1 MSEQQYS
8 LAFSAGLVEMRTP
21 QLGSSFCNLLLF
33 VITLCVEMRREA
45 AGAICNFESPCQWNF
60 EPPSSENGFRIVSGT
75 EISGQSG
82 HYAYFGTSNN
92 EETVA
97 KIVSPFFQHTA
108 THCKLK
114 FRYRLHGMPRT
125 ELIVVLET
133 MPDRLNTTRP
143 PMQLKMFPA
152 KIGVVSNEEK
162 EVTFR
167 LSQVLFRF
175 ECEEMVKCIASV
187 LVSKKQLVLVSCFY
201 ELKIRWSEEMVSIGQ
216 FPWPMR
222 IRLEAWLNNKRTSN
236 PTGNYSADC
245 MIDHIHLVD
254 CEEELYHTDS
264 CMSNRTE
271 KYRCP
276 SNKVCIEWDQL
287 CDMSLDCYG
296 GEDEDATLH
305 NCSQVPMGARCT
317 FENGTCGWTSDAI
330 SEFRWVIANASSKIH
345 IDKESRIAQ
354 NVVDHTLRNSS
365 GHFLFVEPGSS
376 EKMLRAHY
384 TSPLFPAMSKSL
396 QDPESPY
403 YQQCRIRFFYH
414 HFSRDWHSVFL
425 FLVSPDGR
433 ERRKIWE
440 EDKLMP
446 SLVDYHDF
454 FWHRVSTIIPFQDN
468 DYKLQFVAI
477 RMAIFHGNFGLDD
490 ISMTPQCF
498 LQGFNEASL
507 APVYNFSTC
516 GAAGSWGPNQTM
528 CDSAYNNTPVEVKV
542 LDNWNKQGVQSW
554 KVPFTGEYRVVA
566 GGAAGGL
573 VFDRTDSPT
582 MSNKGA
588 LVESTFNFT
597 KNEQLWIAIGQQGQN
612 PCASVGAGSV
622 LMKTLKAGTAEI
634 CGETDL
640 TKLREKYNL
649 IELPGTGGGGATFL
663 AKMNITGQKMG
674 SLLLVAAGG
683 GGQYFGGG
691 DFMDSAGRDAAET
704 NVSNS
709 GSSMSHGLK
718 VISGGGGGADHASPR
733 THLLHMPEGRTFAAG
748 ARGGVCSSFE
758 FWKAAGGFGG
768 GGASCGPGGGG
779 GGGFVGGD
787 GGNYSHGQGGRS
799 MSFTKTAVFFPDRNP
814 GSGFISIYPCL
825 KVCPDASMCRFMGR
839 MQVCICYD
847 GQLLNTSDAV
857 CQIKLSQ
864 ASDLFSTLS
873 GLSNQDKILIM
884 VIFAFTFLAATC
896 FVISFIAIRHKCL
909 SRFGAKTDK
918 KGYTRPGMP
927 MEQFIGQNFH
937 SEYNPNY
944 EFFNNGDTA
953 YNLQDLKEIPRCC
966 VLLIKALGQ
975 GAFGEVYEG
984 TLVGLCS
991 EKDGLPV
998 AVKTLPE
1005 YASEQAQMDFHME
1018 AMIMSKFRHPNIV
1031 QFHGVCFEKM
1041 PRFIVLELL
1050 AGGDLKT
1057 FLRENRPK
1065 EGKPTELE
1073 IFDLLQIALDVA
1085 KGCKYLEENHFIH
1098 RDIAARNCLL
1108 TTKSKSRVVKIAD
1121 FGMAR
1126 DIYRADYYRKGGKAM
1141 LPVKWMPPEAFLDGI
1156 FTSKTDV
1163 WSYGVLLWEIFS
1175 MGYMPYPGR
1184 GNQEVMQLVTAGGRL
1199 ECPSSCPL
1207 KLYQIMTHCWNTVS
1221 ESRPNFD
1228 AIISRLEACM
1238 HDPLILTHPLP
1249 KVLKPCLTV
1258 DTNTCDSI
1266 PTSAVNNNNNMNNSC
1281 LFSNNNNSEAIFS
1294 NLSGI
1299 KVDLYPPY
1307 QRKKTSFDGP
1317 GQDSIPLADGDCKL
1331 LQKFLVVMKHVAW
1344 LTGRFAVGWPSK
1356 LLPICYSL
1364 AEECAANPV
1373 SAALLFKMTNMPV
1386 GNDSANRMHRRF
1398 TEPDELN
1405 TRSKAKKYDSKKSCW
1420 IPDAQ
1425 EGYIAAEIKSTKV
1438 DQLVVIT
1445 EKGLEKTV
1453 RKEETQEMNPPKF
1466 DRTEDMSNLTFL
1478 NDASVLHN
1486 LRQRYYSMLIYTYSG
1501 LFCVVINPYKRLP
1514 IYGESVVHM
1523 YQCKRRNEMPPHL
1536 FAVADEAYRNM
1547 MQDRGNQSMLITG
1560 ESGAGK
1566 TENTKKVISYFA
1578 VICSTHA
1585 NKEKDG
1591 KKRASLE
1598 EQIVQTNPVLEAF
1611 GNAKTVRNNNSSRFG
1626 KFIRIHFNGH
1636 GKLAGADI
1644 EHYLLEKS
1652 RVIKQAQGERCFHIF
1667 YQIMSGKIA
1676 GLKEKLFL
1684 SKDIRKYKFISQAE
1698 ITIDGVDD
1706 KEEMQITDDAF
1717 DIMNFDP
1724 SEKENLYKLC
1734 AAILHME
1741 AELAAKLLC
1750 VNCDEFLKAL
1760 LKPKVKVG
1768 TEWVNKSQ
1776 NLEQVTWGVGA
1787 LCKAIYARMFRWLIL
1802 RCNRTLDVQ
1811 ELGRKFFI
1819 GVLDIAG
1826 FEIFDFNSFEQ
1837 LWINFVNEKLQQYF
1851 NHHMFVLEQEE
1862 YKSEGIAWEFIDFGL
1877 DLEACIQLIEKPL
1890 GIISMLDEE
1899 CIVPKA
1905 SDMTFVQ
1912 KLNDQHLGK
1921 HPNFQKA
1928 RPPKGK
1934 QSEAHFSIVHYA
1946 GTVRY
1951 NANGWLEKNKDPLNE
1966 SVVNVLKASDGNK
1979 LLSEVWADY
1988 FTQEDLAKKKTTPS
2002 KKKGKAASF
2011 LTVSMM
2017 YRESLGNLMSMLRA
2031 THPHFIR
2038 CIIPNESKKSGI
2050 IEAGLVL
2057 NQLTCNGV
2065 LEGIRICRK
2074 GYPNRLVYADFKQRY
2089 AIFAADEAKKY
2100 DDPKKSSEAILNTLK
2115 QKDVLKA
2122 EEFQVGATKVFFKAG
2137 ILARLEELH
2146 DEELSKIMVGVQA
2159 TARSYLAKLDS
2170 RRRKKAHEA
2179 SLLIQKNVRKWLKL
2193 RSWSWF
2199 RLYGRVKPLLTQA
2212 KQHEE
2217 FEKIQAKIKA
2227 RIIIFSFFGN
2237 ELEAASS
2244 AEKARCADM
2253 EAQLANALKE
2263 KSDLILKLESE
2274 KSNSTEY
2281 EQKAKTLSSQMD
2293 DLNKQHKNLHEKLEM
2308 AEEQHSNTQKAKKKL
2323 QEEVDKLTARIVEL
2337 ELLVKKHES
2346 DKQSLDMQLR
2356 SLKDAA
2362 LHQEDAHAK
2371 LSKEKKAS
2379 DDKVQKL
2386 TQDLHAVEDK
2396 VVSAEK
2402 VNKKLENSLEEAHD
2416 ALEREKRLRQELEK
2430 AKRKTDGDLK
2440 VTQENMEEILKLKQD
2455 LEMNVKKKE
2464 DEIGVLNHT
2473 LEDEQSTAMRL
2484 QKVVKDLQVRV
2495 AEVEEDLNMERQN
2508 RNKIE
2513 RRRKELQD
2521 EMDELQ
2527 QQLEEAGGA
2536 SQAQIE
2542 LNKKREAEIAKLKRE
2557 QEEAALAHE
2566 AQISSLKKKHTD
2578 AVAELNEQLNALQ
2591 NSRIK
2596 LEKGKSVLQKEIEE
2610 LHLAVDSETKS
2621 KAVHEKQVKSLEA
2634 QLVDLQTNHEETL
2647 RQLKELELQKSR
2659 LVNESTDL
2667 QKQLEE
2673 QDVQLN
2679 NLLRAKQTLSAELER
2694 TKQSCEEEMKQSE
2707 SFASQLRNVQEE
2719 LSSAKEQLEEEA
2731 EIKTELHRML
2741 SKANA
2746 ETQQWRAKYEQEGL
2760 RKTEELEDAKKKL
2773 VIKLQ
2778 SMQEE
2783 IEAANLKANSAEK
2796 LRQRVVAELEDA
2808 VADSERA
2815 NGYAQSLERKQRGF
2829 DKILDEWKQKCD
2841 DLSAELDSSQ
2851 RENKAVVT
2859 ELYKLRQALEEA
2871 TDREE
2876 AVRRENKMLAQEIQE
2891 INDQLGEGGKNYH
2904 EVQKT
2909 RRRLEME
2916 KEELQNALDEAESA
2930 LETEENKVMRH
2941 QIELVQVKQE
2951 VEKRLQEKE
2960 EEFENV
2966 RRNHAKALESVQAT
2980 LEAESRGRMELMKAK
2995 KKLESDIN
3003 DLEIALDQAAKGN
3016 VEAQRLIKRYQEQIR
3031 ELQAQIDEEQRLR
3044 NEMKEK
3050 CESVERKCHALCAEK
3065 EELTA
3070 MLEGSDR
3077 ARRNASHEVHQ
3088 AKEQV
3093 NDLIVQLNA
3102 AMVNRRKL
3110 EAEYQLL
3117 QVCLFDIA
3125 IFFSLSTPY
3134 RVNLLQLKSEME
3146 EMMESSKVNEEKS
3159 RKATLEAVRLS
3170 DELKQE
3176 QDHCQVL
3183 EQRNKSLEQQI
3194 KDMQSGLEEAEL
3206 SVLKGNKKYS
3216 QKLENKIRDLEMEL
3230 DINQKKYQE
3239 SEKNRRKS
3247 ERQVKELQYQVDET
3261 KKNEDRL
3268 HELIDKLQ
3276 NKVKTYKRQIE
3287 ETEQLASLNLSKYRQ
3302 LQHQLQD
3309 AEERAD
3315 VAENSLA
3322 KMRAKNR
3329 SQPYRSS
3336 STIASPRDLS
3346 KCRSLS
3352 ALNNSTDEES

>member
-1 MSEQQYS
+1 MLSVILKSSGENVVH
-8 LAFSAGLVEMRTP
+8 SAGLVEMRTP

-152 KIGVVSNEEK
+152 KIGVVSK
-162 EVTFR
+162 
-167 LSQVLFRF
+167 
-175 ECEEMVKCIASV
+175 
-187 LVSKKQLVLVSCFY
+187 
-201 ELKIRWSEEMVSIGQ
+201 WSEEMVSIGQ

-305 NCSQVPMGARCT
+305 NCCNESFLACFGYVSLVLSTTAQVPMGARCT

-446 SLVDYHDF
+446 SLVDYYDF
-454 FWHRVSTIIPFQDN
+454 YWHRVSTIIPFQDN

-640 TKLREKYNL
+640 TKLREKYDL

-758 FWKAAGGFGG
+758 IWKAAGGFGG

-799 MSFTKTAVFFPDRNP
+799 MSFTKTAVFFSDRNP

-927 MEQFIGQNFH
+927 MEQFIGQHFH

-1281 LFSNNNNSEAIFS
+1281 LFSNNNNNNI
-1294 NLSGI
+1294 SGI

-1317 GQDSIPLADGDCKL
+1317 GQDSIPLADGDV
-1331 LQKFLVVMKHVAW
+1331 F
-1344 LTGRFAVGWPSK
+1344 T
-1356 LLPICYSL
+1356 
-1364 AEECAANPV
+1364 
-1373 SAALLFKMTNMPV
+1373 TN
-1386 GNDSANRMHRRF
+1386 
-1398 TEPDELN
+1398 
-1405 TRSKAKKYDSKKSCW
+1405 
-1420 IPDAQ
+1420 
-1425 EGYIAAEIKSTKV
+1425 
-1438 DQLVVIT
+1438 
-1445 EKGLEKTV
+1445 
-1453 RKEETQEMNPPKF
+1453 
-1466 DRTEDMSNLTFL
+1466 
-1478 NDASVLHN
+1478 
-1486 LRQRYYSMLIYTYSG
+1486 
-1501 LFCVVINPYKRLP
+1501 
-1514 IYGESVVHM
+1514 
-1523 YQCKRRNEMPPHL
+1523 
-1536 FAVADEAYRNM
+1536 
-1547 MQDRGNQSMLITG
+1547 TG
-1560 ESGAGK
+1560 E
-1566 TENTKKVISYFA
+1566 T
-1578 VICSTHA
+1578 
-1585 NKEKDG
+1585 
-1591 KKRASLE
+1591 
-1598 EQIVQTNPVLEAF
+1598 
-1611 GNAKTVRNNNSSRFG
+1611 
-1626 KFIRIHFNGH
+1626 
-1636 GKLAGADI
+1636 
-1644 EHYLLEKS
+1644 
-1652 RVIKQAQGERCFHIF
+1652 
-1667 YQIMSGKIA
+1667 
-1676 GLKEKLFL
+1676 LF
-1684 SKDIRKYKFISQAE
+1684 
-1698 ITIDGVDD
+1698 
-1706 KEEMQITDDAF
+1706 
-1717 DIMNFDP
+1717 
-1724 SEKENLYKLC
+1724 
-1734 AAILHME
+1734 
-1741 AELAAKLLC
+1741 
-1750 VNCDEFLKAL
+1750 
-1760 LKPKVKVG
+1760 
-1768 TEWVNKSQ
+1768 
-1776 NLEQVTWGVGA
+1776 
-1787 LCKAIYARMFRWLIL
+1787 
-1802 RCNRTLDVQ
+1802 
-1811 ELGRKFFI
+1811 
-1819 GVLDIAG
+1819 
-1826 FEIFDFNSFEQ
+1826 
-1837 LWINFVNEKLQQYF
+1837 
-1851 NHHMFVLEQEE
+1851 
-1862 YKSEGIAWEFIDFGL
+1862 
-1877 DLEACIQLIEKPL
+1877 
-1890 GIISMLDEE
+1890 
-1899 CIVPKA
+1899 
-1905 SDMTFVQ
+1905 
-1912 KLNDQHLGK
+1912 
-1921 HPNFQKA
+1921 
-1928 RPPKGK
+1928 
-1934 QSEAHFSIVHYA
+1934 
-1946 GTVRY
+1946 
-1951 NANGWLEKNKDPLNE
+1951 
-1966 SVVNVLKASDGNK
+1966 
-1979 LLSEVWADY
+1979 
-1988 FTQEDLAKKKTTPS
+1988 
-2002 KKKGKAASF
+2002 
-2011 LTVSMM
+2011 
-2017 YRESLGNLMSMLRA
+2017 
-2031 THPHFIR
+2031 
-2038 CIIPNESKKSGI
+2038 
-2050 IEAGLVL
+2050 
-2057 NQLTCNGV
+2057 
-2065 LEGIRICRK
+2065 
-2074 GYPNRLVYADFKQRY
+2074 
-2089 AIFAADEAKKY
+2089 
-2100 DDPKKSSEAILNTLK
+2100 
-2115 QKDVLKA
+2115 
-2122 EEFQVGATKVFFKAG
+2122 
-2137 ILARLEELH
+2137 
-2146 DEELSKIMVGVQA
+2146 
-2159 TARSYLAKLDS
+2159 
-2170 RRRKKAHEA
+2170 
-2179 SLLIQKNVRKWLKL
+2179 
-2193 RSWSWF
+2193 
-2199 RLYGRVKPLLTQA
+2199 
-2212 KQHEE
+2212 
-2217 FEKIQAKIKA
+2217 
-2227 RIIIFSFFGN
+2227 
-2237 ELEAASS
+2237 
-2244 AEKARCADM
+2244 
-2253 EAQLANALKE
+2253 
-2263 KSDLILKLESE
+2263 
-2274 KSNSTEY
+2274 
-2281 EQKAKTLSSQMD
+2281 
-2293 DLNKQHKNLHEKLEM
+2293 
-2308 AEEQHSNTQKAKKKL
+2308 
-2323 QEEVDKLTARIVEL
+2323 
-2337 ELLVKKHES
+2337 
-2346 DKQSLDMQLR
+2346 
-2356 SLKDAA
+2356 
-2362 LHQEDAHAK
+2362 
-2371 LSKEKKAS
+2371 
-2379 DDKVQKL
+2379 
-2386 TQDLHAVEDK
+2386 
-2396 VVSAEK
+2396 
-2402 VNKKLENSLEEAHD
+2402 
-2416 ALEREKRLRQELEK
+2416 
-2430 AKRKTDGDLK
+2430 
-2440 VTQENMEEILKLKQD
+2440 
-2455 LEMNVKKKE
+2455 
-2464 DEIGVLNHT
+2464 
-2473 LEDEQSTAMRL
+2473 
-2484 QKVVKDLQVRV
+2484 
-2495 AEVEEDLNMERQN
+2495 
-2508 RNKIE
+2508 
-2513 RRRKELQD
+2513 
-2521 EMDELQ
+2521 
-2527 QQLEEAGGA
+2527 
-2536 SQAQIE
+2536 
-2542 LNKKREAEIAKLKRE
+2542 
-2557 QEEAALAHE
+2557 
-2566 AQISSLKKKHTD
+2566 
-2578 AVAELNEQLNALQ
+2578 
-2591 NSRIK
+2591 
-2596 LEKGKSVLQKEIEE
+2596 
-2610 LHLAVDSETKS
+2610 
-2621 KAVHEKQVKSLEA
+2621 
-2634 QLVDLQTNHEETL
+2634 
-2647 RQLKELELQKSR
+2647 
-2659 LVNESTDL
+2659 
-2667 QKQLEE
+2667 
-2673 QDVQLN
+2673 
-2679 NLLRAKQTLSAELER
+2679 
-2694 TKQSCEEEMKQSE
+2694 
-2707 SFASQLRNVQEE
+2707 
-2719 LSSAKEQLEEEA
+2719 
-2731 EIKTELHRML
+2731 
-2741 SKANA
+2741 
-2746 ETQQWRAKYEQEGL
+2746 
-2760 RKTEELEDAKKKL
+2760 
-2773 VIKLQ
+2773 
-2778 SMQEE
+2778 
-2783 IEAANLKANSAEK
+2783 
-2796 LRQRVVAELEDA
+2796 
-2808 VADSERA
+2808 
-2815 NGYAQSLERKQRGF
+2815 
-2829 DKILDEWKQKCD
+2829 
-2841 DLSAELDSSQ
+2841 
-2851 RENKAVVT
+2851 
-2859 ELYKLRQALEEA
+2859 
-2871 TDREE
+2871 
-2876 AVRRENKMLAQEIQE
+2876 
-2891 INDQLGEGGKNYH
+2891 
-2904 EVQKT
+2904 
-2909 RRRLEME
+2909 
-2916 KEELQNALDEAESA
+2916 
-2930 LETEENKVMRH
+2930 
-2941 QIELVQVKQE
+2941 
-2951 VEKRLQEKE
+2951 
-2960 EEFENV
+2960 
-2966 RRNHAKALESVQAT
+2966 
-2980 LEAESRGRMELMKAK
+2980 
-2995 KKLESDIN
+2995 
-3003 DLEIALDQAAKGN
+3003 
-3016 VEAQRLIKRYQEQIR
+3016 
-3031 ELQAQIDEEQRLR
+3031 
-3044 NEMKEK
+3044 
-3050 CESVERKCHALCAEK
+3050 
-3065 EELTA
+3065 
-3070 MLEGSDR
+3070 
-3077 ARRNASHEVHQ
+3077 
-3088 AKEQV
+3088 
-3093 NDLIVQLNA
+3093 
-3102 AMVNRRKL
+3102 
-3110 EAEYQLL
+3110 
-3117 QVCLFDIA
+3117 
-3125 IFFSLSTPY
+3125 
-3134 RVNLLQLKSEME
+3134 
-3146 EMMESSKVNEEKS
+3146 
-3159 RKATLEAVRLS
+3159 
-3170 DELKQE
+3170 
-3176 QDHCQVL
+3176 
-3183 EQRNKSLEQQI
+3183 
-3194 KDMQSGLEEAEL
+3194 
-3206 SVLKGNKKYS
+3206 
-3216 QKLENKIRDLEMEL
+3216 
-3230 DINQKKYQE
+3230 
-3239 SEKNRRKS
+3239 
-3247 ERQVKELQYQVDET
+3247 
-3261 KKNEDRL
+3261 
-3268 HELIDKLQ
+3268 
-3276 NKVKTYKRQIE
+3276 
-3287 ETEQLASLNLSKYRQ
+3287 
-3302 LQHQLQD
+3302 
-3309 AEERAD
+3309 
-3315 VAENSLA
+3315 
-3322 KMRAKNR
+3322 
-3329 SQPYRSS
+3329 
-3336 STIASPRDLS
+3336 
-3346 KCRSLS
+3346 
-3352 ALNNSTDEES
+3352 

>member
-1 MSEQQYS
+1 MNFSLQLMRWSFISLLARVSVTNGNNCEQSGPCQECKEHLNRKCVIGRLEAKLRHRHRLADIKRRAFELPYLICM
-8 LAFSAGLVEMRTP
+8 LAFAFQSAGPVEMRTP
-21 QLGSSFCNLLLF
+21 QLGFPFCNLLLF
-33 VITLCVEMRREA
+33 VITVCIMREA
-45 AGAICNFESPCQWNF
+45 SGTICDFESSCQWSF
-60 EPPSSENGFRIVSGT
+60 EPPSSENGFRVVSGT

-133 MPDRLNTTRP
+133 MPDRLNATRP

-152 KIGVVSNEEK
+152 KIGVVSNYRSVDK
-162 EVTFR
+162 HATSLKGIQR
-167 LSQVLFRF
+167 QMALSLGW
-175 ECEEMVKCIASV
+175 
-187 LVSKKQLVLVSCFY
+187 L
-201 ELKIRWSEEMVSIGQ
+201 RWSEEMVNIGQ

-236 PTGNYSADC
+236 PSGNYSADC
-245 MIDHIHLVD
+245 MIDHMQLVD

-276 SNKVCIEWDQL
+276 SHKVCIEWDQL

-305 NCSQVPMGARCT
+305 NCSQVPLGARCT

-330 SEFRWVIANASSKIH
+330 SEFRWVIANASSKIYV
-345 IDKESRIAQ
+345 DKESRIAQ

-446 SLVDYHDF
+446 SLIDYYDF
-454 FWHRVSTIIPFQDN
+454 YWHRVSTIIPFQDN

-573 VFDRTDSPT
+573 VFDRTGSPT

-612 PCASVGAGSV
+612 PCASLGPGSV
-622 LMKTLKAGTAEI
+622 MMKTLKTGTEI
-634 CGETDL
+634 CSETNL
-640 TKLREKYNL
+640 AKLREKYDL
-649 IELPGTGGGGATFL
+649 IELPGSGGGGATFL

-709 GSSMSHGLK
+709 GLSMSHGLK

-799 MSFTKTAVFFPDRNP
+799 MSFTKTAVFFSDRNP

-847 GQLLNTSDAV
+847 GQVLNTSDAV

-1249 KVLKPCLTV
+1249 KVLKPCLTI

-1266 PTSAVNNNNNMNNSC
+1266 PTSTVNNNNNTNNSC
-1281 LFSNNNNSEAIFS
+1281 LFSNNNHNSEAIFS

-1317 GQDSIPLADGDCKL
+1317 GQDSIPLADGD
-1331 LQKFLVVMKHVAW
+1331 
-1344 LTGRFAVGWPSK
+1344 
-1356 LLPICYSL
+1356 
-1364 AEECAANPV
+1364 
-1373 SAALLFKMTNMPV
+1373 
-1386 GNDSANRMHRRF
+1386 
-1398 TEPDELN
+1398 
-1405 TRSKAKKYDSKKSCW
+1405 SKAKKYDSKKSCW

-1425 EGYIAAEIKSTKV
+1425 EGYVAAEIKSTKV

-1453 RKEETQEMNPPKF
+1453 KKEETQEMNPPKF
-1466 DRTEDMSNLTFL
+1466 DRTEDMSSLTFL

-1591 KKRASLE
+1591 QKRASLE

-1626 KFIRIHFNGH
+1626 KFIRIHFNGQ

-1988 FTQEDLAKKKTTPS
+1988 LTQEDLAKKKTTPS

-2115 QKDVLKA
+2115 QNNVLKD
-2122 EEFQVGATKVFFKAG
+2122 EEYQVGATKVFFKAG
-2137 ILARLEELH
+2137 ILAKLEELH

-2159 TARSYLAKLDS
+2159 TVRSYLAKLDS

-2193 RSWSWF
+2193 RSWPWF

-2217 FEKIQAKIKA
+2217 FEKIQAKIK
-2227 RIIIFSFFGN
+2227 

-2253 EAQLANALKE
+2253 EAQLATALKE
-2263 KSDLILKLESE
+2263 KNDLILKLESE
-2274 KSNSTEY
+2274 KSNSTEF

-2362 LHQEDAHAK
+2362 LHHEDAYAK

-2386 TQDLHAVEDK
+2386 TQDFHAAEDK

-2402 VNKKLENSLEEAHD
+2402 MNKKLENSLEEAHD

-2430 AKRKTDGDLK
+2430 AKRKMDGDLK
-2440 VTQENMEEILKLKQD
+2440 VTQENMEEILKVKQD
-2455 LEMNVKKKE
+2455 LEINVKKKE

-2473 LEDEQSTAMRL
+2473 LENEQSTAMRL

-2495 AEVEEDLNMERQN
+2495 AEVEEELNMEKQN

-2536 SQAQIE
+2536 SQAQME

-2557 QEEAALAHE
+2557 QEEAALGHE

-2621 KAVHEKQVKSLEA
+2621 KAVHEKQVKNLEA
-2634 QLVDLQTNHEETL
+2634 QLADLQTNHEETL
-2647 RQLKELELQKSR
+2647 RQLKELELQKAR
-2659 LVNESTDL
+2659 LMNESTDL

-2719 LSSAKEQLEEEA
+2719 LSSVKEQLEEEA

-2746 ETQQWRAKYEQEGL
+2746 EAQQWRAKYEQEGL

-2783 IEAANLKANSAEK
+2783 IEAANLKANNAEK
-2796 LRQRVVAELEDA
+2796 LRQRVIAELEDA
-2808 VADSERA
+2808 IADSERA

-2841 DLSAELDSSQ
+2841 DLSAELDASQ
-2851 RENKAVVT
+2851 RENKTVVT

-2891 INDQLGEGGKNYH
+2891 MNDQLGEGGKNYH

-2930 LETEENKVMRH
+2930 LETEESKVMRH

-2966 RRNHAKALESVQAT
+2966 RRNHAKALESAQAT

-3003 DLEIALDQAAKGN
+3003 DLEIALDHAAKGN
-3016 VEAQRLIKRYQEQIR
+3016 VEAQRLIKRYQEQIK

-3077 ARRNASHEVHQ
+3077 ARRSASHEIHQ

-3102 AMVNRRKL
+3102 AVVNKRKL

-3117 QVCLFDIA
+3117 Q
-3125 IFFSLSTPY
+3125 
-3134 RVNLLQLKSEME
+3134 SEME

-3159 RKATLEAVRLS
+3159 RKASLEAVRLS

-3239 SEKNRRKS
+3239 SEKIRRKS

-3352 ALNNSTDEES
+3352 ALNNSTDEEL

>member
-1 MSEQQYS
+1 
-8 LAFSAGLVEMRTP
+8 
-21 QLGSSFCNLLLF
+21 
-33 VITLCVEMRREA
+33 
-45 AGAICNFESPCQWNF
+45 
-60 EPPSSENGFRIVSGT
+60 
-75 EISGQSG
+75 
-82 HYAYFGTSNN
+82 
-92 EETVA
+92 
-97 KIVSPFFQHTA
+97 
-108 THCKLK
+108 
-114 FRYRLHGMPRT
+114 
-125 ELIVVLET
+125 
-133 MPDRLNTTRP
+133 
-143 PMQLKMFPA
+143 
-152 KIGVVSNEEK
+152 
-162 EVTFR
+162 
-167 LSQVLFRF
+167 
-175 ECEEMVKCIASV
+175 
-187 LVSKKQLVLVSCFY
+187 
-201 ELKIRWSEEMVSIGQ
+201 
-216 FPWPMR
+216 
-222 IRLEAWLNNKRTSN
+222 
-236 PTGNYSADC
+236 
-245 MIDHIHLVD
+245 
-254 CEEELYHTDS
+254 
-264 CMSNRTE
+264 
-271 KYRCP
+271 
-276 SNKVCIEWDQL
+276 
-287 CDMSLDCYG
+287 
-296 GEDEDATLH
+296 
-305 NCSQVPMGARCT
+305 
-317 FENGTCGWTSDAI
+317 
-330 SEFRWVIANASSKIH
+330 
-345 IDKESRIAQ
+345 
-354 NVVDHTLRNSS
+354 
-365 GHFLFVEPGSS
+365 
-376 EKMLRAHY
+376 
-384 TSPLFPAMSKSL
+384 
-396 QDPESPY
+396 
-403 YQQCRIRFFYH
+403 
-414 HFSRDWHSVFL
+414 
-425 FLVSPDGR
+425 
-433 ERRKIWE
+433 
-440 EDKLMP
+440 
-446 SLVDYHDF
+446 
-454 FWHRVSTIIPFQDN
+454 
-468 DYKLQFVAI
+468 
-477 RMAIFHGNFGLDD
+477 
-490 ISMTPQCF
+490 
-498 LQGFNEASL
+498 
-507 APVYNFSTC
+507 
-516 GAAGSWGPNQTM
+516 
-528 CDSAYNNTPVEVKV
+528 
-542 LDNWNKQGVQSW
+542 
-554 KVPFTGEYRVVA
+554 
-566 GGAAGGL
+566 
-573 VFDRTDSPT
+573 
-582 MSNKGA
+582 
-588 LVESTFNFT
+588 
-597 KNEQLWIAIGQQGQN
+597 
-612 PCASVGAGSV
+612 
-622 LMKTLKAGTAEI
+622 
-634 CGETDL
+634 
-640 TKLREKYNL
+640 
-649 IELPGTGGGGATFL
+649 
-663 AKMNITGQKMG
+663 
-674 SLLLVAAGG
+674 
-683 GGQYFGGG
+683 
-691 DFMDSAGRDAAET
+691 
-704 NVSNS
+704 
-709 GSSMSHGLK
+709 
-718 VISGGGGGADHASPR
+718 
-733 THLLHMPEGRTFAAG
+733 
-748 ARGGVCSSFE
+748 
-758 FWKAAGGFGG
+758 
-768 GGASCGPGGGG
+768 
-779 GGGFVGGD
+779 
-787 GGNYSHGQGGRS
+787 
-799 MSFTKTAVFFPDRNP
+799 
-814 GSGFISIYPCL
+814 
-825 KVCPDASMCRFMGR
+825 
-839 MQVCICYD
+839 
-847 GQLLNTSDAV
+847 
-857 CQIKLSQ
+857 
-864 ASDLFSTLS
+864 
-873 GLSNQDKILIM
+873 
-884 VIFAFTFLAATC
+884 
-896 FVISFIAIRHKCL
+896 
-909 SRFGAKTDK
+909 
-918 KGYTRPGMP
+918 
-927 MEQFIGQNFH
+927 
-937 SEYNPNY
+937 
-944 EFFNNGDTA
+944 
-953 YNLQDLKEIPRCC
+953 
-966 VLLIKALGQ
+966 
-975 GAFGEVYEG
+975 
-984 TLVGLCS
+984 
-991 EKDGLPV
+991 
-998 AVKTLPE
+998 
-1005 YASEQAQMDFHME
+1005 
-1018 AMIMSKFRHPNIV
+1018 
-1031 QFHGVCFEKM
+1031 
-1041 PRFIVLELL
+1041 
-1050 AGGDLKT
+1050 
-1057 FLRENRPK
+1057 
-1065 EGKPTELE
+1065 
-1073 IFDLLQIALDVA
+1073 
-1085 KGCKYLEENHFIH
+1085 
-1098 RDIAARNCLL
+1098 
-1108 TTKSKSRVVKIAD
+1108 
-1121 FGMAR
+1121 
-1126 DIYRADYYRKGGKAM
+1126 
-1141 LPVKWMPPEAFLDGI
+1141 
-1156 FTSKTDV
+1156 
-1163 WSYGVLLWEIFS
+1163 
-1175 MGYMPYPGR
+1175 
-1184 GNQEVMQLVTAGGRL
+1184 
-1199 ECPSSCPL
+1199 
-1207 KLYQIMTHCWNTVS
+1207 
-1221 ESRPNFD
+1221 
-1228 AIISRLEACM
+1228 
-1238 HDPLILTHPLP
+1238 
-1249 KVLKPCLTV
+1249 
-1258 DTNTCDSI
+1258 
-1266 PTSAVNNNNNMNNSC
+1266 
-1281 LFSNNNNSEAIFS
+1281 
-1294 NLSGI
+1294 
-1299 KVDLYPPY
+1299 
-1307 QRKKTSFDGP
+1307 
-1317 GQDSIPLADGDCKL
+1317 
-1331 LQKFLVVMKHVAW
+1331 
-1344 LTGRFAVGWPSK
+1344 
-1356 LLPICYSL
+1356 
-1364 AEECAANPV
+1364 
-1373 SAALLFKMTNMPV
+1373 MTNMPV

-1398 TEPDELN
+1398 IEPDELN
-1405 TRSKAKKYDSKKSCW
+1405 TRHHNMTSVYEKDPAWKFLRQPVDLSKAKKYDSKKSCW

-1724 SEKENLYKLC
+1724 GEKENLYKLC

-2217 FEKIQAKIKA
+2217 FEKIQAKIK
-2227 RIIIFSFFGN
+2227 

-2440 VTQENMEEILKLKQD
+2440 VAQENMEEILKLKQD

-2464 DEIGVLNHT
+2464 DEISVLNHT

-2495 AEVEEDLNMERQN
+2495 AEVEEELNMERQN

-3102 AMVNRRKL
+3102 AIVNRRKL

-3117 QVCLFDIA
+3117 Q
-3125 IFFSLSTPY
+3125 
-3134 RVNLLQLKSEME
+3134 SEME

>member
-1 MSEQQYS
+1 MVFDYAQNLHYTSKNVAFAEHSDRFVSFSQSINSLQYSQQAIHLNKKNIMIALSDGMNAAMKQNVRLEKQQYS
-8 LAFSAGLVEMRTP
+8 LWQCCGGRGLQIAEYTKIELTVVYMAILYGKNVQNTSDLWSISAGPVEMRTL
-21 QLGSSFCNLLLF
+21 QLGFPFCNLLLF
-33 VITLCVEMRREA
+33 VITVCVMRETS
-45 AGAICNFESPCQWNF
+45 GTICDFESPCQWSF

-133 MPDRLNTTRP
+133 MPDRLNATRP
-143 PMQLKMFPA
+143 PMQLKMYPA
-152 KIGVVSNEEK
+152 KIGVVSK
-162 EVTFR
+162 
-167 LSQVLFRF
+167 
-175 ECEEMVKCIASV
+175 
-187 LVSKKQLVLVSCFY
+187 
-201 ELKIRWSEEMVSIGQ
+201 WSEEMVNIGQ

-245 MIDHIHLVD
+245 MIDHMQLVD

-296 GEDEDATLH
+296 A
-305 NCSQVPMGARCT
+305 QVPLGARCT

-330 SEFRWVIANASSKIH
+330 SEFRWVIANASSKIY

-354 NVVDHTLRNSS
+354 NVIDHTLRNSS

-425 FLVSPDGR
+425 FLVSPDGS
-433 ERRKIWE
+433 ERKKIWE
-440 EDKLMP
+440 EDKMMP
-446 SLVDYHDF
+446 TLIDYYDF
-454 FWHRVSTIIPFQDN
+454 YWHRVSTIIPFQDN
-468 DYKLQFVAI
+468 
-477 RMAIFHGNFGLDD
+477 
-490 ISMTPQCF
+490 
-498 LQGFNEASL
+498 E
-507 APVYNFSTC
+507 
-516 GAAGSWGPNQTM
+516 
-528 CDSAYNNTPVEVKV
+528 
-542 LDNWNKQGVQSW
+542 
-554 KVPFTGEYRVVA
+554 VVA

-573 VFDRTDSPT
+573 VFDRTDSQT

-612 PCASVGAGSV
+612 PCASLGPGSV
-622 LMKTLKAGTAEI
+622 MTKTLKAGTEI
-634 CGETDL
+634 CSETNL
-640 TKLREKYNL
+640 AKLREKYDL
-649 IELPGTGGGGATFL
+649 IELPGSGGGGATFL

-748 ARGGVCSSFE
+748 
-758 FWKAAGGFGG
+758 
-768 GGASCGPGGGG
+768 
-779 GGGFVGGD
+779 
-787 GGNYSHGQGGRS
+787 
-799 MSFTKTAVFFPDRNP
+799 

-1065 EGKPTELE
+1065 ETLE
-1073 IFDLLQIALDVA
+1073 WLGIS
-1085 KGCKYLEENHFIH
+1085 
-1098 RDIAARNCLL
+1098 
-1108 TTKSKSRVVKIAD
+1108 T
-1121 FGMAR
+1121 
-1126 DIYRADYYRKGGKAM
+1126 GGKAM

-1249 KVLKPCLTV
+1249 KVLKPCLTI

-1266 PTSAVNNNNNMNNSC
+1266 PTSTVNNNNNTNNSC
-1281 LFSNNNNSEAIFS
+1281 LFSNNNHNSEAIFS

-1317 GQDSIPLADGDCKL
+1317 GQDSIPLADGDCKV

-1344 LTGRFAVGWPSK
+1344 LTGCLSK
-1356 LLPICYSL
+1356 LLPICYSVEKKKEKKLKALFSGLTEPQQCLLLLLLLLLVLRRRTFYKCSSEHSVVPAPL
-1364 AEECAANPV
+1364 AE
-1373 SAALLFKMTNMPV
+1373 L
-1386 GNDSANRMHRRF
+1386 NDSCKAMLGPKHYNMVSVYEKDPAWKFLRQ
-1398 TEPDELN
+1398 PVDL
-1405 TRSKAKKYDSKKSCW
+1405 SKAKKYDSKKSCW

-1425 EGYIAAEIKSTKV
+1425 EGYVAAEIKSTKV

-1453 RKEETQEMNPPKF
+1453 KKEETQEMNPPKF

-1652 RVIKQAQGERCFHIF
+1652 RVIKQAQ
-1667 YQIMSGKIA
+1667 
-1676 GLKEKLFL
+1676 EKLFL

-2074 GYPNRLVYADFKQRY
+2074 GYPNRLVYVDFKQRY

-2115 QKDVLKA
+2115 QKNVLKA
-2122 EEFQVGATKVFFKAG
+2122 EEYQVGATKVFFKAG

-2159 TARSYLAKLDS
+2159 TVRSYLAKLDS

-2193 RSWSWF
+2193 RSWPWF

-2217 FEKIQAKIKA
+2217 FEKIQAKIK
-2227 RIIIFSFFGN
+2227 

-2244 AEKARCADM
+2244 AEKVRCADM
-2253 EAQLANALKE
+2253 EAQLATALKE
-2263 KSDLILKLESE
+2263 KNDLILKLESE
-2274 KSNSTEY
+2274 KSNSTEF

-2308 AEEQHSNTQKAKKKL
+2308 AEEQHHNTQKAKKKL

-2362 LHQEDAHAK
+2362 LHHEDAYAK

-2379 DDKVQKL
+2379 DDRVQKL
-2386 TQDLHAVEDK
+2386 TQDFHAVEDK

-2416 ALEREKRLRQELEK
+2416 SLEREKRLRQELEK

-2440 VTQENMEEILKLKQD
+2440 VTQENMEEILKVKQD

-2473 LEDEQSTAMRL
+2473 LENEQSTAMRL

-2495 AEVEEDLNMERQN
+2495 AEVEEELNMERQN

-2536 SQAQIE
+2536 SQAQME

-2557 QEEAALAHE
+2557 QEEAALGHE

-2647 RQLKELELQKSR
+2647 RQLKELELQKAR

-2719 LSSAKEQLEEEA
+2719 LSNVKEQLEEEA

-2783 IEAANLKANSAEK
+2783 IEAANMKANNAEK
-2796 LRQRVVAELEDA
+2796 LRQRVIAELEDA
-2808 VADSERA
+2808 IADSERA

-2841 DLSAELDSSQ
+2841 DLSAELDASQ
-2851 RENKAVVT
+2851 RENKTVVT

-2930 LETEENKVMRH
+2930 LETEESKVMRH

-2966 RRNHAKALESVQAT
+2966 RRNHAKALESAQAT
-2980 LEAESRGRMELMKAK
+2980 LEAESRGRMELMKTK

-3003 DLEIALDQAAKGN
+3003 DLEIALDHAAKGN

-3077 ARRNASHEVHQ
+3077 ARRSASHEVHQ

-3102 AMVNRRKL
+3102 AVVNRRKL

-3117 QVCLFDIA
+3117 Q
-3125 IFFSLSTPY
+3125 
-3134 RVNLLQLKSEME
+3134 SEME

-3239 SEKNRRKS
+3239 SEKIRRKS

>member
-1 MSEQQYS
+1 M
-8 LAFSAGLVEMRTP
+8 
-21 QLGSSFCNLLLF
+21 
-33 VITLCVEMRREA
+33 
-45 AGAICNFESPCQWNF
+45 
-60 EPPSSENGFRIVSGT
+60 
-75 EISGQSG
+75 
-82 HYAYFGTSNN
+82 
-92 EETVA
+92 
-97 KIVSPFFQHTA
+97 
-108 THCKLK
+108 
-114 FRYRLHGMPRT
+114 
-125 ELIVVLET
+125 
-133 MPDRLNTTRP
+133 
-143 PMQLKMFPA
+143 
-152 KIGVVSNEEK
+152 
-162 EVTFR
+162 
-167 LSQVLFRF
+167 
-175 ECEEMVKCIASV
+175 ASV
-187 LVSKKQLVLVSCFY
+187 Y
-201 ELKIRWSEEMVSIGQ
+201 
-216 FPWPMR
+216 
-222 IRLEAWLNNKRTSN
+222 
-236 PTGNYSADC
+236 
-245 MIDHIHLVD
+245 
-254 CEEELYHTDS
+254 
-264 CMSNRTE
+264 
-271 KYRCP
+271 
-276 SNKVCIEWDQL
+276 
-287 CDMSLDCYG
+287 
-296 GEDEDATLH
+296 
-305 NCSQVPMGARCT
+305 
-317 FENGTCGWTSDAI
+317 
-330 SEFRWVIANASSKIH
+330 
-345 IDKESRIAQ
+345 
-354 NVVDHTLRNSS
+354 
-365 GHFLFVEPGSS
+365 
-376 EKMLRAHY
+376 
-384 TSPLFPAMSKSL
+384 
-396 QDPESPY
+396 
-403 YQQCRIRFFYH
+403 
-414 HFSRDWHSVFL
+414 
-425 FLVSPDGR
+425 
-433 ERRKIWE
+433 
-440 EDKLMP
+440 
-446 SLVDYHDF
+446 
-454 FWHRVSTIIPFQDN
+454 
-468 DYKLQFVAI
+468 
-477 RMAIFHGNFGLDD
+477 
-490 ISMTPQCF
+490 
-498 LQGFNEASL
+498 
-507 APVYNFSTC
+507 
-516 GAAGSWGPNQTM
+516 
-528 CDSAYNNTPVEVKV
+528 
-542 LDNWNKQGVQSW
+542 
-554 KVPFTGEYRVVA
+554 
-566 GGAAGGL
+566 
-573 VFDRTDSPT
+573 
-582 MSNKGA
+582 
-588 LVESTFNFT
+588 
-597 KNEQLWIAIGQQGQN
+597 
-612 PCASVGAGSV
+612 
-622 LMKTLKAGTAEI
+622 
-634 CGETDL
+634 
-640 TKLREKYNL
+640 
-649 IELPGTGGGGATFL
+649 
-663 AKMNITGQKMG
+663 
-674 SLLLVAAGG
+674 
-683 GGQYFGGG
+683 
-691 DFMDSAGRDAAET
+691 
-704 NVSNS
+704 
-709 GSSMSHGLK
+709 
-718 VISGGGGGADHASPR
+718 
-733 THLLHMPEGRTFAAG
+733 
-748 ARGGVCSSFE
+748 
-758 FWKAAGGFGG
+758 
-768 GGASCGPGGGG
+768 
-779 GGGFVGGD
+779 
-787 GGNYSHGQGGRS
+787 
-799 MSFTKTAVFFPDRNP
+799 
-814 GSGFISIYPCL
+814 
-825 KVCPDASMCRFMGR
+825 
-839 MQVCICYD
+839 
-847 GQLLNTSDAV
+847 
-857 CQIKLSQ
+857 
-864 ASDLFSTLS
+864 
-873 GLSNQDKILIM
+873 
-884 VIFAFTFLAATC
+884 
-896 FVISFIAIRHKCL
+896 
-909 SRFGAKTDK
+909 
-918 KGYTRPGMP
+918 
-927 MEQFIGQNFH
+927 
-937 SEYNPNY
+937 
-944 EFFNNGDTA
+944 
-953 YNLQDLKEIPRCC
+953 
-966 VLLIKALGQ
+966 
-975 GAFGEVYEG
+975 
-984 TLVGLCS
+984 
-991 EKDGLPV
+991 EKDP
-998 AVKTLPE
+998 AWK
-1005 YASEQAQMDFHME
+1005 
-1018 AMIMSKFRHPNIV
+1018 
-1031 QFHGVCFEKM
+1031 
-1041 PRFIVLELL
+1041 
-1050 AGGDLKT
+1050 
-1057 FLRENRPK
+1057 FLRQP
-1065 EGKPTELE
+1065 
-1073 IFDLLQIALDVA
+1073 
-1085 KGCKYLEENHFIH
+1085 
-1098 RDIAARNCLL
+1098 
-1108 TTKSKSRVVKIAD
+1108 
-1121 FGMAR
+1121 
-1126 DIYRADYYRKGGKAM
+1126 
-1141 LPVKWMPPEAFLDGI
+1141 
-1156 FTSKTDV
+1156 
-1163 WSYGVLLWEIFS
+1163 
-1175 MGYMPYPGR
+1175 
-1184 GNQEVMQLVTAGGRL
+1184 
-1199 ECPSSCPL
+1199 
-1207 KLYQIMTHCWNTVS
+1207 
-1221 ESRPNFD
+1221 
-1228 AIISRLEACM
+1228 
-1238 HDPLILTHPLP
+1238 
-1249 KVLKPCLTV
+1249 
-1258 DTNTCDSI
+1258 
-1266 PTSAVNNNNNMNNSC
+1266 
-1281 LFSNNNNSEAIFS
+1281 
-1294 NLSGI
+1294 
-1299 KVDLYPPY
+1299 VDL
-1307 QRKKTSFDGP
+1307 
-1317 GQDSIPLADGDCKL
+1317 
-1331 LQKFLVVMKHVAW
+1331 
-1344 LTGRFAVGWPSK
+1344 
-1356 LLPICYSL
+1356 
-1364 AEECAANPV
+1364 
-1373 SAALLFKMTNMPV
+1373 
-1386 GNDSANRMHRRF
+1386 
-1398 TEPDELN
+1398 
-1405 TRSKAKKYDSKKSCW
+1405 SKAKKYDSKKSCW

-1445 EKGLEKTV
+1445 EKGVEKTV

-1547 MQDRGNQSMLITG
+1547 MQ
-1560 ESGAGK
+1560 
-1566 TENTKKVISYFA
+1566 
-1578 VICSTHA
+1578 
-1585 NKEKDG
+1585 
-1591 KKRASLE
+1591 
-1598 EQIVQTNPVLEAF
+1598 
-1611 GNAKTVRNNNSSRFG
+1611 
-1626 KFIRIHFNGH
+1626 
-1636 GKLAGADI
+1636 
-1644 EHYLLEKS
+1644 
-1652 RVIKQAQGERCFHIF
+1652 
-1667 YQIMSGKIA
+1667 
-1676 GLKEKLFL
+1676 EKLFL

-1776 NLEQVTWGVGA
+1776 NLEQVCFFTFCFVRLLLFRSENERQIFSTQVTWGVGA

-2122 EEFQVGATKVFFKAG
+2122 EEYQVGATKVKCEICNIYTDCMRIIKYCALYMFEVFFKAG

-2193 RSWSWF
+2193 RSWPWF

-2217 FEKIQAKIKA
+2217 FEKIQAKIK
-2227 RIIIFSFFGN
+2227 

-2362 LHQEDAHAK
+2362 LHQEDAHVK

-2464 DEIGVLNHT
+2464 DEISVLNHT

-2495 AEVEEDLNMERQN
+2495 AEVEEELNMERQN
-2508 RNKIE
+2508 RNKTE

-2536 SQAQIE
+2536 SQAQME

-2694 TKQSCEEEMKQSE
+2694 TKQSCEEEMK
-2707 SFASQLRNVQEE
+2707 
-2719 LSSAKEQLEEEA
+2719 LEEEA

-2808 VADSERA
+2808 VTDSERA

-2841 DLSAELDSSQ
+2841 DLSAELDASQ

-3003 DLEIALDQAAKGN
+3003 DLEIALDHAAKGN

-3044 NEMKEK
+3044 
-3050 CESVERKCHALCAEK
+3050 
-3065 EELTA
+3065 
-3070 MLEGSDR
+3070 
-3077 ARRNASHEVHQ
+3077 
-3088 AKEQV
+3088 
-3093 NDLIVQLNA
+3093 
-3102 AMVNRRKL
+3102 
-3110 EAEYQLL
+3110 
-3117 QVCLFDIA
+3117 
-3125 IFFSLSTPY
+3125 
-3134 RVNLLQLKSEME
+3134 
-3146 EMMESSKVNEEKS
+3146 
-3159 RKATLEAVRLS
+3159 
-3170 DELKQE
+3170 
-3176 QDHCQVL
+3176 
-3183 EQRNKSLEQQI
+3183 
-3194 KDMQSGLEEAEL
+3194 
-3206 SVLKGNKKYS
+3206 
-3216 QKLENKIRDLEMEL
+3216 
-3230 DINQKKYQE
+3230 
-3239 SEKNRRKS
+3239 
-3247 ERQVKELQYQVDET
+3247 
-3261 KKNEDRL
+3261 
-3268 HELIDKLQ
+3268 
-3276 NKVKTYKRQIE
+3276 
-3287 ETEQLASLNLSKYRQ
+3287 
-3302 LQHQLQD
+3302 
-3309 AEERAD
+3309 
-3315 VAENSLA
+3315 
-3322 KMRAKNR
+3322 
-3329 SQPYRSS
+3329 
-3336 STIASPRDLS
+3336 
-3346 KCRSLS
+3346 
-3352 ALNNSTDEES
+3352 